1 MSQPRPSVFRQL
13 TSLDW
18 GDHPVTPGRLVY
30 LLKLKFGDGWRVAY
44 YRDVVRPQILST
56 PPVGG
61 PPDRGCEIHVLTS
74 SGDWLNLLWALKS
87 FYRYSGRRYLLC
99 IHDDG
104 TLSDRASQ
112 TIQSAFPQAR
122 LISRETADRRV
133 EPLLANYP
141 RSQKLRATN
150 TLALKVFDFIAFL
163 ESDRM
168 MILDSDI
175 LFFTEPAALLST
187 LENCTRNSLNKDWR
201 YGYTIDLTVGAES
214 GIELPALVNSGL
226 GLIHRE
232 SMRLDWVEE
241 FLALPGILGH
251 PHQIEQTLI
260 ALCSA
265 KFGFTMLPAEYD
277 VHTGAIRD
285 GAPSR
290 HYAGPMRPLMYGE
303 GLRVLANQGFLKS
316 AW

>member
-1 MSQPRPSVFRQL
+1 MSQPRPSVFRLL

-44 YRDVVRPQILST
+44 HRDVVRPRILST
-56 PPVGG
+56 PPLGG
-61 PPDRGCEIHVLTS
+61 PPDRSCEIHVLTS

-87 FYRYSGRRYLLC
+87 FYLYSGRTYALC

-104 TLSDRASQ
+104 TLSDEAREAI
-112 TIQSAFPQAR
+112 TSALPHAR

-141 RSQKLRATN
+141 RCQKLRATN

-163 ESDRM
+163 ESERM

-175 LFFTEPAALLST
+175 LFFTEPAALLAT
-187 LENCTRNSLNKDWR
+187 LDHCPRNSLNQDWR
-201 YGYTIDLTVGAES
+201 YGYTIDLKVGDEL

-232 SMRLDWVEE
+232 SMRFDWIEE

-265 KFGFTMLPAEYD
+265 KFGFSMLPPEYD
-277 VHTGAIRD
+277 VHTGPIRE
-285 GAPSR
+285 GVPCR
-290 HYAGPMRPLMYGE
+290 HYAGPTRPLLYGE
-303 GLRVLANQGFLKS
+303 GMRILVALGFLPTPE
-316 AW
+316 